1 MSIEVL
7 QIGKWQS
14 TTHDLKNLRKH
25 THNDFHQVI
34 FTQNS
39 NGKLVYDD
47 ASYPFEA
54 EHLYF
59 TPPGVSH
66 SCANTKQT
74 QYTIIF
80 FRVLDSRLSEKL
92 DAVSPGIAP
101 RDLMSCKQMLSQAAY
116 EFLSDTEYGSLR
128 ANAYFELFLSA
139 ALEGA
144 AFSSVPSETSEHALS
159 SMNNNIERAASYIHN
174 NFSSE
179 ISIDDL
185 AAIAGF
191 EQRQFFRA
199 FREKFGTSPNKYIN
213 ELRISKAKTLLANTN
228 MTIAETAEH
237 CGFNTEHY
245 FSRVFKAHEGITPNE
260 YRKKTSAE
268 ISRIIF

>member
-1 MSIEVL
+1 MSVELL
-7 QIGKWQS
+7 QMGKWQS
-14 TTHDLKNLRKH
+14 QTNDVKNLRKH
-25 THNDFHQVI
+25 IHDDFHQVI
-34 FTQNS
+34 FPQNS
-39 NGKLVYDD
+39 YGKLILDD
-47 ASYPFEA
+47 AFYPFKA

-59 TPPGVSH
+59 TSPGVNH
-66 SCANTKQT
+66 SCGNTKQT

-80 FRVLDSRLSEKL
+80 FKILSPYLAEKI
-92 DAVSPGIAP
+92 DALPCGIAP
-101 RDLMSCKQMLSQAAY
+101 RDLISCKQMLSQAAY
-116 EFLSDTEYGSLR
+116 EFSSETEYGILR

-139 ALEGA
+139 ALEGS

-159 SMNNNIERAASYIHN
+159 SMSNNIERAASYIHN

-199 FREKFGTSPNKYIN
+199 FRDKFGTSPNKYIN

-245 FSRVFKAHEGITPNE
+245 FSRVFKTHEGLTPNE

-268 ISRIIF
+268 IGQIIF